1 MAKSIERT
9 KSLIVFITQKYLD
22 KVTGEKASD
31 NYKRESNYAVYKKT
45 SSKTVPAIMERD
57 MRDTSK
63 RTSSLA
69 FHLCKKLFIDMGGD
83 FNDKPYLS
91 LKMNSL
97 KKT

>member
-31 NYKRESNYAVYKKT
+31 NYKRESNYGVYKKT

-57 MRDTSK
+57 MCDTSK
-63 RTSSLA
+63 RTGSLA
-69 FHLCKKLFIDMGGD
+69 FHLCKKLFIDMSGD
-83 FNDKPYLS
+83 FNDKTYLS

>member
-1 MAKSIERT
+1 
-9 KSLIVFITQKYLD
+9 
-22 KVTGEKASD
+22 
-31 NYKRESNYAVYKKT
+31 
-45 SSKTVPAIMERD
+45 MERD
-57 MRDTSK
+57 MRDISK

-69 FHLCKKLFIDMGGD
+69 FHLCKKLFIDMSGD